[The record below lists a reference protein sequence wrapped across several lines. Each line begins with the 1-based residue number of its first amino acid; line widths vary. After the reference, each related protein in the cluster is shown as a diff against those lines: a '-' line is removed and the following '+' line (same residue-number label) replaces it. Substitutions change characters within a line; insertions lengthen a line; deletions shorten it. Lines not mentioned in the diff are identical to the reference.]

1 MQSSLRPSS
10 VCSTKLGE
18 HGIRAGDI
26 MGTTSSKSQAPSIH
40 NLLSCRLRRK
50 AMCLLTPGKRS
61 SGFSIPHIQHTSDS
75 SFSARQWIDCL
86 NGPPR
91 QDHPNLQQAVSHGPS
106 EWQEEGALLAT
117 PCSVSY
123 WTMGCYRVAG
133 RKKEHRGIVGCNCVG
148 NFKACL
154 YCDASIWIHVRLNQN
169 WVFRGNLDSLV
180 FESIILLFKVL
191 LLININKLWW
201 EKSRPFII
209 KNWKSPELWDRV

>member
-148 NFKACL
+148 NFKTCL
-154 YCDASIWIHVRLNQN
+154 YLWCFNLNPCKAESKLGVQGKSGFPSVWKYNIVVQSVAS
-169 WVFRGNLDSLV
+169 
-180 FESIILLFKVL
+180 
-191 LLININKLWW
+191 NKH
-201 EKSRPFII
+201 
-209 KNWKSPELWDRV
+209 